1 MPPLEKFIRG
11 KVLPIGGLNEK
22 LLAARRSGI
31 KIVLIP
37 KENEKDL
44 SEIKS
49 EVKDGMNIIPIQTIK
64 EALPYVFEIKQKSNS
79 KKNNQL
85 PKDKKQKNFKI
96 QSRNSKL

>member
-1 MPPLEKFIRG
+1 
-11 KVLPIGGLNEK
+11 
-22 LLAARRSGI
+22 
-31 KIVLIP
+31 
-37 KENEKDL
+37 
-44 SEIKS
+44 
-49 EVKDGMNIIPIQTIK
+49 MNIIPIQTIK